1 VNPEK
6 QQDREHRAVI
16 SVGMPAQNTR
26 TSRMKGELFTIP
38 NFLSAFR
45 MILVVPFA
53 LVLTS
58 DLPNARWWAVGIA
71 LLAMLTDKLDG
82 DLARH
87 LHAESEWGRILDPLA
102 DKVAVATFAI
112 ILLWLGI
119 IPLWFVV
126 VLVVRDLLILAG
138 GLYLKQ
144 RTGEV
149 LPSNMAGKWAVGV
162 ISMTM
167 LLALIDESMWI
178 VPVGIWMSVAMVL
191 LSTFLYVKR
200 FVAVVSKEK

>member
-1 VNPEK
+1 
-6 QQDREHRAVI
+6 
-16 SVGMPAQNTR
+16 
-26 TSRMKGELFTIP
+26 MKGELFTIP
-38 NFLSAFR
+38 NLLSALR
-45 MILVVPFA
+45 MVLVVPFA

-58 DLPNARWWAVGIA
+58 DIPNARWWGIGIA

-82 DLARH
+82 DLARY

-102 DKVAVATFAI
+102 DKVAVATIAI

-119 IPLWFVV
+119 IPLWFVI
-126 VLVVRDLLILAG
+126 VLVARDLLILAG
-138 GLYLKQ
+138 GLYLKK

-167 LLALIDESMWI
+167 LLALIDENMWI

-191 LSTFLYVKR
+191 LSTVLYVKR

>member
-1 VNPEK
+1 
-6 QQDREHRAVI
+6 
-16 SVGMPAQNTR
+16 
-26 TSRMKGELFTIP
+26 MKGELFTIP
-38 NFLSAFR
+38 NFLSALR

-58 DLPNARWWAVGIA
+58 DIPNARWWGIGIA
-71 LLAMLTDKLDG
+71 VLAMLTDKLDG
-82 DLARH
+82 DLARY

-102 DKVAVATFAI
+102 DKVAVAGSAI

-126 VLVVRDLLILAG
+126 VLVARDLLILAG
-138 GLYLKQ
+138 GLFLKK
-144 RTGEV
+144 RTGDV

-162 ISMTM
+162 FGITL

>member
-1 VNPEK
+1 
-6 QQDREHRAVI
+6 
-16 SVGMPAQNTR
+16 
-26 TSRMKGELFTIP
+26 MKGKLFTIP
-38 NFLSAFR
+38 NFLSVLR
-45 MILVVPFA
+45 MVLVVPFA

-58 DLPNARWWAVGIA
+58 DIPNARWWGIGIA

-82 DLARH
+82 DLARY

-102 DKVAVATFAI
+102 DKVAVATIAI

-119 IPLWFVV
+119 IPLWFVI
-126 VLVVRDLLILAG
+126 VLVARDLLILAG
-138 GLYLKQ
+138 GLYLKK

-162 ISMTM
+162 ISMTL
-167 LLALIDESMWI
+167 LLALIDENMWI

-191 LSTFLYVKR
+191 LSTVLYVKR

>member
-1 VNPEK
+1 MVSVETP
-6 QQDREHRAVI
+6 HRI
-16 SVGMPAQNTR
+16 TR
-26 TSRMKGELFTIP
+26 TARMKGKLFTIP
-38 NFLSAFR
+38 NFLSALR
-45 MILVVPFA
+45 MVLVVPFA

-58 DLPNARWWAVGIA
+58 DIPNARWWGIGIA

-82 DLARH
+82 DLARY

-102 DKVAVATFAI
+102 DKVAVATIAI

-119 IPLWFVV
+119 IPLWFVI
-126 VLVVRDLLILAG
+126 VLVARDLLILAG
-138 GLYLKQ
+138 GLYLKK

-167 LLALIDESMWI
+167 LLALIDENMWI

-191 LSTFLYVKR
+191 LSTVLYVKR

>member
-1 VNPEK
+1 
-6 QQDREHRAVI
+6 
-16 SVGMPAQNTR
+16 
-26 TSRMKGELFTIP
+26 MKGELFTIP
-38 NFLSAFR
+38 NFLSGLR
-45 MILVVPFA
+45 MVLVVPFA

-58 DLPNARWWAVGIA
+58 DIPNARWWGIGIA

-82 DLARH
+82 DLARY

-102 DKVAVATFAI
+102 DKVAVATIAI

-119 IPLWFVV
+119 IPLWFVI
-126 VLVVRDLLILAG
+126 VLVARDLLILAG
-138 GLYLKQ
+138 GLYLKK

-191 LSTFLYVKR
+191 LSTVLYVKR

>member
-1 VNPEK
+1 MV
-6 QQDREHRAVI
+6 
-16 SVGMPAQNTR
+16 
-26 TSRMKGELFTIP
+26 
-38 NFLSAFR
+38 
-45 MILVVPFA
+45 LVVPFA

-58 DLPNARWWAVGIA
+58 DIPNARWWGIGIA

-82 DLARH
+82 DLARY

-102 DKVAVATFAI
+102 DKVAVATIAI

-119 IPLWFVV
+119 IPLWFVI
-126 VLVVRDLLILAG
+126 VLVARDLLILAG
-138 GLYLKQ
+138 GLYLKK

-167 LLALIDESMWI
+167 VLALIDENMWI

-191 LSTFLYVKR
+191 LSTVLYVKR